1 MIYQGCPVYLLR
13 FEMNAV
19 KIMNCDE
26 LKKRTRTILKL
37 DSKNYENVVKIKYF
51 VFQKNHKNQKKI
63 IFNKEKSEEE
73 KSN

>member
-1 MIYQGCPVYLLR
+1 
-13 FEMNAV
+13 
-19 KIMNCDE
+19 MNCDE

-37 DSKNYENVVKIKYF
+37 DRKNYKNVVKIKYF